1 MRAIQITRL
10 GGPETLTETE
20 LPDPVP
26 GQDEV
31 LVDVEAAGVNFADA
45 ERVAGTYLPPD
56 LPFIPGSEVVGRTGD
71 GRRVMGLARQG
82 YASKALIKADD
93 VVELPEEIG
102 AGEGLALL
110 VQGLTAWHLLGTA
123 ARLRK
128 GESVVVNS
136 AAGGVGHLAVQL
148 ARELG
153 AGRVIAT
160 ASSEEKLDLA
170 LSLGADAAVDGSAE
184 GYAERVI
191 EANLGNRADVILDA
205 VGGPVFDAAL
215 GAVAA
220 FGRLI
225 SYGTASHQ
233 DPSPVDVERLSE
245 SNVAVAGF
253 WIRPLLAQ
261 PGGYRAQLNELL
273 ELTVTGRIRPI
284 VGGEYALSDARTALE
299 DILAR
304 RTTGKIVLRP

>member
-10 GGPETLTETE
+10 GGPETLTEVE

-26 GQDEV
+26 GPDEV

-45 ERVAGTYLPPD
+45 ERVAGTYLSPD
-56 LPFIPGSEVVGRTGD
+56 LPFVPGSEVAGRTED
-71 GRRVMGLARQG
+71 GRRIMGLARSA
-82 YASKALIKADD
+82 YASKALVKADD
-93 VVELPEEIG
+93 VVELPEDIG
-102 AGEGLALL
+102 AGEALALL

-123 ARLRK
+123 ARLRR

-153 AGRVIAT
+153 ASRVIAT
-160 ASSEEKLDLA
+160 ASSREKLDLA

-191 EANLGNRADVILDA
+191 EANLGNRADVVLDA
-205 VGGPVFDAAL
+205 VGGAVFDAAL
-215 GAVAA
+215 GAVAE

-225 SYGTASHQ
+225 SYGTASHR
-233 DPSPVDVERLSE
+233 DPSPVDVGRLLE
-245 SNVAVAGF
+245 SNVSVAGF
-253 WIRPLLAQ
+253 WIRPLLAR
-261 PGGYRAQLNELL
+261 PGGYKAQLSELL
-273 ELTVTGRIRPI
+273 ELTAAGRIRPI
-284 VGGEYALSDARTALE
+284 AGKEYALSDAATALE
-299 DILAR
+299 DVLAR
-304 RTTGKIVLRP
+304 RTTGKVVLRP